1 MGQHFHNLRTWLK
14 SYRRGSYFAPLRIA
28 FLYSAFAGLWI
39 VFSDYLIDFL
49 AQDKNTLSQLQTF
62 KGLIFVVVTTML
74 VWLLVH
80 RSLSSQIRLV
90 HALRLSQ
97 QRQQLLLN
105 TVPYGIQESDLNG
118 RITYS
123 NKAHHQILSADEGTL
138 IGRYV
143 WEFQADP
150 KDIQFL
156 KNYYAELVDK
166 QPRPK
171 VYATTNVALD
181 GQHKVLEIVWD
192 YLRDADGKLLG
203 FIAVI
208 SDITL
213 RKHQEERILH
223 LAHYDTLTNLP
234 NRFLSMDRLHQM
246 LIKAKRHQ
254 QQAAVLFIDLDDFK
268 KINDS
273 LGHETGDRLL
283 IKVAERLRQNL
294 RQGDTVGR
302 LGGDEFMILLDEIK
316 ETDKLL
322 SMVGTLLGKF
332 QQPFELD
339 NRELLLTASFGI
351 ALYPHDGED
360 ASSLLRHADSAMFF
374 AKEQGRNNYA
384 FFSPEM
390 SQATSR
396 RLSLEQQMHGALE
409 RGEFYLL
416 YQPLHYLHDNQLA
429 GAEALL
435 RWNNLV
441 LGQVSPEEFI
451 PIAERTGLIVKIG
464 EFVIEN
470 AIQKASQWQQTRQSM
485 QIAINLSPAQ
495 FRDVGLCDFIMK
507 TLHQYPLQ
515 KDTLELEITEGVLL
529 SGYVHTESILKTL
542 TDMQI
547 KLSMDDFGTGYSS
560 LSYLR
565 RYPFKVL
572 KIDRSFISDIT
583 HDAGDR
589 QLVNAVIVMAH
600 GLGIEVVAEGIETE
614 NQRLLLQD
622 LGCDYGQGYFFSKPV
637 PAADITATLNI
648 HK

>member
-1 MGQHFHNLRTWLK
+1 M
-14 SYRRGSYFAPLRIA
+14 
-28 FLYSAFAGLWI
+28 
-39 VFSDYLIDFL
+39 
-49 AQDKNTLSQLQTF
+49 
-62 KGLIFVVVTTML
+62 
-74 VWLLVH
+74 
-80 RSLSSQIRLV
+80 
-90 HALRLSQ
+90 
-97 QRQQLLLN
+97 
-105 TVPYGIQESDLNG
+105 
-118 RITYS
+118 
-123 NKAHHQILSADEGTL
+123 
-138 IGRYV
+138 

-150 KDIQFL
+150 KDKQFL

-166 QPRPK
+166 QPKSK
-171 VYATTNVALD
+171 VYVATNVALD

-316 ETDKLL
+316 ETGKLL

-351 ALYPHDGED
+351 TLYPHDGED

-390 SQATSR
+390 SQATFR

-409 RGEFYLL
+409 RGEFYLH

-515 KDTLELEITEGVLL
+515 KGTLELEITEGVLL